1 MPALSRALV
10 EAHPGLRTL
19 LVRDD
24 EGASPA
30 ELREAGAAGAV
41 RQWWTSERLADAV
54 HRACRGPREAGGSSI
69 AAGASAP
76 DPVSPREREVLS
88 AFATGATNPAIALEL
103 GLSPNTVKQHAS
115 SIFRKL
121 GVRNRAEAVRRAD
134 ELGLLAA

>member
-1 MPALSRALV
+1 
-10 EAHPGLRTL
+10 
-19 LVRDD
+19 
-24 EGASPA
+24 
-30 ELREAGAAGAV
+30 V

-54 HRACRGPREAGGSSI
+54 QRACRGPREAAGSGV
-69 AAGASAP
+69 AAP

-88 AFATGATNPAIALEL
+88 AFATGATNPAIAAVL

>member
-1 MPALSRALV
+1 M
-10 EAHPGLRTL
+10 
-19 LVRDD
+19 
-24 EGASPA
+24 
-30 ELREAGAAGAV
+30 
-41 RQWWTSERLADAV
+41 QWWTGERLADAV

-69 AAGASAP
+69 ATGASSP
-76 DPVSPREREVLS
+76 DPVTPREREVLS
-88 AFATGATNPAIALEL
+88 AFATGATNPAIAREL